1 MSLNSV
7 YKKMFEFDSSVF
19 CRFKDH
25 FFKVKATNVVDD
37 GLLLMHDGNGEPRFL
52 FYWQLNPTRFKSFDE
67 HLMSI
72 EERANKDILER
83 LPVLLDAQ
91 AILSLPSSSDPLIV
105 LDGKA
110 FCLSLFHV
118 HFGMMSSKLT
128 FVMFSFVFTGIMGHF
143 EW

>member
-1 MSLNSV
+1 
-7 YKKMFEFDSSVF
+7 
-19 CRFKDH
+19 
-25 FFKVKATNVVDD
+25 
-37 GLLLMHDGNGEPRFL
+37 
-52 FYWQLNPTRFKSFDE
+52 
-67 HLMSI
+67 MSI

-143 EW
+143 EWWPLVKQVSTAGDDMPPAPVIIPESSGGERGQVRVDFPQASEAGEDEFFDVTLDMLPPSVT

>member
-52 FYWQLNPTRFKSFDE
+52 FY
-67 HLMSI
+67 
-72 EERANKDILER
+72 
-83 LPVLLDAQ
+83 
-91 AILSLPSSSDPLIV
+91 
-105 LDGKA
+105 
-110 FCLSLFHV
+110 
-118 HFGMMSSKLT
+118 
-128 FVMFSFVFTGIMGHF
+128 
-143 EW
+143 